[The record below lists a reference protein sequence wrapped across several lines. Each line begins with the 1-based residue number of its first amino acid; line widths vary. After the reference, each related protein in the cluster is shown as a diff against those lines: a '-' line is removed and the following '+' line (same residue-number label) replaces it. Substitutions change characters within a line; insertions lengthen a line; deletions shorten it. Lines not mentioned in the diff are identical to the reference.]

1 MTGARLGTAVAVLL
15 AVLVGAVA
23 TYRFAFR
30 SEAVQ
35 VVVAAEGVV
44 EEEIRAPGSVSS
56 RTEVEVSSRVAGV
69 VVQVSA
75 AEGDRVE
82 AGQLLAALDDR
93 ELAGRASTTRAAAES
108 ARHNVVVAEAA
119 LDKARADLALARTVL
134 TREADLAASG
144 HVTKASL
151 DATQTALSAAEAAEK
166 GAIATLETRRADAR
180 RLAEEARL
188 AETLQSYAQITS
200 PQAGLVTKRQVEV
213 GTTVAPGAMLF
224 RVVDAELVCVETRV
238 DVSQMGRVAVGLPA
252 KIRLASGDE
261 LTGSVARVAHEADP
275 VTRDQEVRILFDRPP
290 DPLTLAEE
298 AQVVLRI
305 GLARGLVVPGGAVV
319 RVAGKD
325 TVLVAQDGH
334 AVQVPVVVRAMGQGA
349 VVVEGLTEGDQVVL
363 EPQTIRPGQRLRPVL
378 GE

>member
-1 MTGARLGTAVAVLL
+1 
-15 AVLVGAVA
+15 
-23 TYRFAFR
+23 
-30 SEAVQ
+30 
-35 VVVAAEGVV
+35 
-44 EEEIRAPGSVSS
+44 
-56 RTEVEVSSRVAGV
+56 
-69 VVQVSA
+69 
-75 AEGDRVE
+75 

-93 ELAGRASTTRAAAES
+93 ELAGRASMSRAAAES
-108 ARHNVVVAEAA
+108 ARHGVVVAEAA
-119 LDKARADLALARTVL
+119 LDRARADVALARTVL
-134 TREADLAASG
+134 TREEDLAASG
-144 HVTKASL
+144 HVTAASL
-151 DATQTALSAAEAAEK
+151 EATTTALRAAEAAEK

-261 LTGSVARVAHEADP
+261 LTGSVARIAHEADP
-275 VTRDQEVRILFDRPP
+275 VTRDQAVRGLFDRPP

-305 GLARGLVVPGGAVV
+305 GLARGLVVPGSAVV
-319 RVAGKD
+319 QVDGKD
-325 TVLVAQDGH
+325 TVLVARDGH

-363 EPQTIRPGQRLRPVL
+363 EPQTLRPGQRLRPVL